1 MTEEACFVKMFK
13 YFDTAN
19 KGYVNFDEFARVL
32 EKTGMYY
39 PKPTLQQLFVQYDVN
54 GNGTI
59 DYRELA
65 FALFSEYSKPEA

>member
-39 PKPTLQQLFVQYDVN
+39 PKPTLQ
-54 GNGTI
+54 
-59 DYRELA
+59 
-65 FALFSEYSKPEA
+65 